1 MGYNIQEAF
10 IVMDSYS
17 TVIDWFD
24 TLEEAEAYV
33 EELEKADEEG
43 EGAAEDGETED
54 IGSVLSRLK
63 RTEEAV
69 KLNNIHD
76 SVFVCP
82 KCWNRTLYPVP
93 TDTDDIRDI
102 IGIGYHDLCICEE
115 CGAELLAEPQSDNTV
130 RFVEVGEE

>member
-24 TLEEAEAYV
+24 TLEEAEAYT

-43 EGAAEDGETED
+43 EET
-54 IGSVLSRLK
+54 S
-63 RTEEAV
+63 EEAV
-69 KLNNIHD
+69 KRNNIHD

-82 KCWNRTLYPVP
+82 KCRNRTLYPVP

-130 RFVEVGEE
+130 KFVERGE

>member
-17 TVIDWFD
+17 TIIDWFD
-24 TLEEAEAYV
+24 TFEEAEAYM

-43 EGAAEDGETED
+43 EET
-54 IGSVLSRLK
+54 S
-63 RTEEAV
+63 EEAV
-69 KLNNIHD
+69 RRNNINNIHD
-76 SVFVCP
+76 GVFVCP
-82 KCWNRTLYPVP
+82 KCRNRTLYPVP
-93 TDTDDIRDI
+93 TDVDDIRDI

-115 CGAELLAEPQSDNTV
+115 CGVELLAEPQSDNTV